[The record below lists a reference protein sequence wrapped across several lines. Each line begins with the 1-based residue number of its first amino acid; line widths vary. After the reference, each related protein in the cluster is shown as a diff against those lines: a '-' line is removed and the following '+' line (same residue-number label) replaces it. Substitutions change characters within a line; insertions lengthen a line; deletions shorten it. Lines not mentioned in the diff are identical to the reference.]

1 MLERLTIRR
10 YLCVYLLHY
19 LEHST
24 CVYFGLIGLASSIL
38 SALITIL
45 LCSTTDRYENY
56 RLSYIFSVL
65 LTLFSAFLLVKPV
78 YHDLEYDNVELL
90 SSNITTTTTTT
101 RTNNSLSINNEEQSK
116 IEGSNPL
123 LVEIAFAFIFTTI
136 LLNNNLNSSIINR
149 VSLLE
154 NKCLNSI
161 LIFGS
166 FAGLMSS
173 TVIVLVTS
181 IVQLRSHFLL
191 WPIVA
196 FSFIIATSL
205 TTIISRDENQSYNLN
220 YNDDKVNY
228 QTNKVEFKFSE
239 KFRLFGNKT
248 LLNCKTDFEIGI
260 GISNPSIVTAKVS
273 TIYPFDTKY
282 DEVYRNIRRCSLAP
296 LGDSFLLKQYELDD
310 RKVGTR
316 HFNNVTK
323 VVPLEKVSENGLP
336 NLGYRASFDNGNK
349 SLILEIPSFSTSTAN
364 WIEKKDLSWLHL
376 KLIKKLLK
384 NDSKFIKLLM
394 ALILIG
400 IVSSFNQYSFVWLY
414 LMKSKVDN
422 YDSMSFLNLSAY
434 ILICQQL
441 SEILIY
447 YYSYSATLKRLT
459 LKYPTN
465 FTFILSTYVI
475 RYLLYLISE
484 IYKNEIL
491 VNNSILIILV
501 ELLQGFQTSWLNLI
515 IFELS
520 IKFANESD
528 GTLQKLANLGSIEK
542 NENTTR
548 KIKFRFTM
556 TTICLF
562 YCCLNGIGGGIGL
575 LTGGLLIDLYGFTKL
590 WFICSIFASIAG
602 LFQYFMFQVKSF

>member
-1 MLERLTIRR
+1 MT
-10 YLCVYLLHY
+10 
-19 LEHST
+19 
-24 CVYFGLIGLASSIL
+24 LI
-38 SALITIL
+38 
-45 LCSTTDRYENY
+45 
-56 RLSYIFSVL
+56 
-65 LTLFSAFLLVKPV
+65 SAFLLVKPV
-78 YHDLEYDNVELL
+78 YHDLEYDNNVELLL
-90 SSNITTTTTTT
+90 SSNITT
-101 RTNNSLSINNEEQSK
+101 NNEELSESK
-116 IEGSNPL
+116 IEASNPL
-123 LVEIAFAFIFTTI
+123 MVEIAFMFIFTTI

-149 VSLLE
+149 ASLLE
-154 NKCLNSI
+154 NKCLNAI

-166 FAGLMSS
+166 IAGLMSS

-181 IVQLRSHFLL
+181 IVQLKSHFLL

-205 TTIISRDENQSYNLN
+205 TTIISYNENQSYTLN
-220 YNDDKVNY
+220 YNDESNC
-228 QTNKVEFKFSE
+228 QANNKVEFEFNE
-239 KFRLFGNKT
+239 KFLFGKKT
-248 LLNCKTDFEIGI
+248 LLNCKRDFEIGI

-310 RKVGTR
+310 RKVAVR
-316 HFNNVTK
+316 HFKNVTK

-349 SLILEIPSFSTSTAN
+349 SLILEIPSFSSSTTAN

-376 KLIKKLLK
+376 KLIKKSLQT
-384 NDSKFIKLLM
+384 DSRFIKLLM

-400 IVSSFNQYSFVWLY
+400 IVGSFNQYSFVWLY

-422 YDSMSFLNLSAY
+422 YDTTSFLNLSAY

-447 YYSYSATLKRLT
+447 YYYYYYDVSTLKSLT

-475 RYLLYLISE
+475 RYLLYLTFE

-491 VNNSILIILV
+491 VNNSLLIILV

-520 IKFANESD
+520 IKFANKSEE
-528 GTLQKLANLGSIEK
+528 TLQKLANLGSIEK
-542 NENTTR
+542 NESITR
-548 KIKFRFTM
+548 NIRFRLTM

-602 LFQYFMFQVKSF
+602 LFQYFMFQNKSF